1 MFALPGS
8 QVGWDAI
15 FLSLLTATAG
25 LSVPDALAVAVV
37 VRVQQLSI
45 MVAGA
50 VALSWIARGIAQEPA
65 EE

>member
-1 MFALPGS
+1 
-8 QVGWDAI
+8 
-15 FLSLLTATAG
+15 LSLA
-25 LSVPDALAVAVV
+25 DALAVAVV

-50 VALSWIARGIAQEPA
+50 AALTWLLRGMPTQPS